1 MKPAAVVVRSENRV
15 IGVAN
20 RLPWHQSED
29 LKFFKRTTTGHHVIM
44 GRKTFDS
51 IRKPLSNRV
60 NVVMTSGAGVFPEG
74 VLIARS
80 VDEALELCRADDEP
94 MIVGGE
100 QIYRLFLPQ
109 TQRIYET
116 ILHVELPG
124 DAHFPTIDDSEWL
137 VTNESE
143 RFPAN
148 AKNDHPFTFRTL
160 DRK

>member
-51 IRKPLSNRV
+51 IRKPLPNRV
-60 NVVMTSGAGVFPEG
+60 NVVMTAGAGHFPDG

-80 VDEALELCRADDEP
+80 VDEALELCSADHEP

-100 QIYRLFLPQ
+100 QIYRLFLPR
-109 TQRIYET
+109 TERIYET

-124 DAHFPTIDDSEWL
+124 DAYFPAIDESEWV
-137 VTNESE
+137 VTHESE
-143 RFPAN
+143 RIPADER
-148 AKNDHPFTFRTL
+148 NDHPFTFRTL
-160 DRK
+160 DRR